1 MGTIFVVRH
10 GQAAFGTDEYDRLT
24 PTGCTQAR
32 LLGEYF
38 AARFAERTAD
48 RSAIRNAVCKLRFD
62 AVFTG
67 TLRRQQDTAQGIL
80 EALAMDSPAPVQE
93 IFPSLDEYH
102 PEAVMLAFAGSL
114 PEPVAAAQRRDPVVM
129 RDHFRLLREALLAW
143 AEART
148 QPKGMP
154 AFKEFQTG
162 AVDALVQARER
173 FPEGNVLVVSSGG
186 PIGAMVA
193 AALNAPA
200 ATAVEL
206 NLRIRNSSL
215 SEFASTPR
223 RHHLVSFNGL
233 PHLDV
238 QADKSLATY
247 A

>member
-24 PTGCTQAR
+24 PTGFTQAR
-32 LLGEYF
+32 LLGDYF
-38 AARFAERTAD
+38 AARFAERP
-48 RSAIRNAVCKLRFD
+48 AIRKMRFD

-67 TLRRQQDTAQGIL
+67 TLRRQQETAQGIL
-80 EALAMDSPAPVQE
+80 DMLAMDGLAPAQE
-93 IFPSLDEYH
+93 ILSGLDEYH

-114 PEPVAAAQRRDPVVM
+114 PAPAAAAERRDPAVM
-129 RDHFRLLREALLAW
+129 RDHFRLLRDALLAW

-148 QPKGMP
+148 HPAGMP
-154 AFKEFQTG
+154 SFREFQAG
-162 AVDALVQARER
+162 AVDALVQARQR
-173 FPEGNVLVVSSGG
+173 FPQGNVLVVSSGG

-193 AALNAPA
+193 AALNAPPA
-200 ATAVEL
+200 SAVEL

-215 SEFASTPR
+215 SEFATTPR

-238 QADKSLATY
+238 HVDGNLATY